1 MYFAFEYNEQNGL
14 LVLKMNI
21 NFKIKWVMW

>member
-1 MYFAFEYNEQNGL
+1 MYFTFEYNEQNGL